1 MNVLV
6 NLAQKKMKK
15 LITIVSVLLIGIM
28 SPSKLLSEDK
38 GVHVNSTIKIEVSP
52 RDEETIPFSCN
63 IENGIFYISFERDL
77 GLVDISISAV
87 GGGIVANHS
96 IDSSVGDV
104 EIVLPEQ
111 TGCYQ
116 ITIITNE
123 KIYTGNLYY

>member
-1 MNVLV
+1 MGRRLMLLFICVLHLYYPSLV
-6 NLAQKKMKK
+6 AGENTHDKEEYPK
-15 LITIVSVLLIGIM
+15 TSVIIW
-28 SPSKLLSEDK
+28 
-38 GVHVNSTIKIEVSP
+38 P
-52 RDEETIPFSCN
+52 RDEEAIPFSCH
-63 IENGIFYISFERDL
+63 IQNGIFYISFERDL

-87 GGGIVANHS
+87 GGAIVANHTA
-96 IDSSVGDV
+96 DSAVGDV